1 MQKLPTVQ
9 RFFSSFYHKQI
20 LTLIKL
26 KVMKK
31 IFTLLFLMT
40 MLLFARAQYGTIN
53 SMTVIPANPTTV
65 DTVKLI
71 ADVTVGYSSCW
82 LVGNNFNLLSPGN
95 YMVDAFYCMG
105 MLAALCNS
113 TDTFTL
119 GVLPAGTNNIYMLL
133 RSAQN
138 AGPDPCTVFSP
149 LDTDVVQIFVST
161 STGIPDDEIISLRIV
176 SIDDEFVIRGAERMS
191 NKDITLYSI
200 SGRTV
205 YNRILT
211 AEENK
216 INPSLL
222 PGIYFYRLRAGKD
235 FYYGKLFAD

>member
-1 MQKLPTVQ
+1 
-9 RFFSSFYHKQI
+9 
-20 LTLIKL
+20 
-26 KVMKK
+26 
-31 IFTLLFLMT
+31 
-40 MLLFARAQYGTIN
+40 MLLSARAQYGTIN
-53 SMTVIPANPTTV
+53 SMTIIPASPTTV

-82 LVGNNFNLLSPGN
+82 LMGSNFNFLSPGN

-119 GVLPAGTNNIYMLL
+119 GVLPAGTNNIYMTL

-149 LDTDVVQIFVST
+149 LDTDTVQVTVSV
-161 STGIPDDEIISLRIV
+161 STGIPDGEMGPLRIV
-176 SIDDEFVIRGAERMS
+176 RIEGDGFVIKGMERMQG
-191 NKDITLYSI
+191 NRDFALYSI
-200 SGRTV
+200 TGRMV
-205 YNRILT
+205 FNKNLS
-211 AEENK
+211 EGENK
-216 INPSLL
+216 ISPTLS

-235 FYYGKLFAD
+235 FYYGKLFED